1 MNVKTHFSILLVAL
15 LGFSLP
21 QQANGVVWWAW
32 VALVPWWKI
41 AGVISVTYESGR
53 LFYWLADGRKRR
65 GRRLLEG
72 DGVID
77 WHSEEALEA
86 DGFIH
91 RYMREHMTEIEDS
104 MEPDMKAETL
114 KHTPQ
119 EIEDALSN
127 SYEHF
132 IEENRAK
139 ILEGI
144 KKHEADRVNL
154 DLLPESDHV
163 AESTG
168 PEGAKKKFSV
178 TTAGIAGMLSLAGM
192 TVLFAVARTRLPRAS
207 VDPASQGLELES
219 GSE

>member
-1 MNVKTHFSILLVAL
+1 MNVKTHSSILLVAL

-21 QQANGVVWWAW
+21 QQANAVWWGW
-32 VALVPWWKI
+32 VLAVPWWKI
-41 AGVISVTYESGR
+41 SGLISTTYNAGR
-53 LFYWLADGRKRR
+53 LFRFIQGD
-65 GRRLLEG
+65 RRLLEG
-72 DGVID
+72 EGAID
-77 WHSEEALEA
+77 WHSEKAVEA
-86 DGFIH
+86 DGLIH
-91 RYMREHMTEIEDS
+91 RYMREHMTEIEDR